1 MPSSAV
7 ETPAVTPAPRDS
19 ARRPIPWIAVWPV
32 LVLGAVAGFW
42 YVREVLTHLPAL
54 LHLLDLGV
62 YRIAGERV
70 LGGVSVYDTP
80 LLGNIRGHW
89 EFVYTPFA
97 ALLFTPLA
105 PLKGELFTWV
115 GALGDYAMLAVGVW
129 AALSLLRF
137 RRDLRLVL
145 VSLAVAALLMW
156 CEPVRETMAFGQIN
170 ILLMT
175 LVLLD
180 LALPDSSKVKGALI
194 GIAAGIKLTPAF
206 FVLYLLVTRRYRA
219 AIVAAGTFVVT
230 VAAGFAFLWRDSVTF
245 WSGAFMDPTR
255 VGVPENP
262 ANESLRG
269 FFARATGVTGGMQ
282 LVWLLAAAA
291 TAVVCLLLARR
302 LAARG
307 EELVAATLCG
317 LATTAVSPYSWVHHW
332 VWLAMLLI
340 CLANVALRGSVLG
353 WIGLAGAAL
362 ITSGGVLPL
371 IGFEADTV
379 LGFQPAGLTW
389 LFQNAYLWLTFAVFV
404 AVALYYRTPKDP
416 AALPTATASA
426 SSR

>member
-7 ETPAVTPAPRDS
+7 ETPAVAPAPRDS

-42 YVREVLTHLPAL
+42 YVREVLAQLPAL

-70 LGGVSVYDTP
+70 LDGVSVYDTP
-80 LLGNIRGHW
+80 LLGNIRGQW

-97 ALLFTPLA
+97 ALLFVPLA

-115 GALGDYAMLAVGVW
+115 GALGDYAMLAAGVW

-137 RRDLRLVL
+137 RRDVRLVL
-145 VSLAVAALLMW
+145 FSLPVAALLMW
-156 CEPVRETMAFGQIN
+156 CEPVRETMAFGQVN

-180 LALPDSSKVKGALI
+180 LALPDSSKVKGVLI

-219 AIVAAGTFVVT
+219 AIVAMGTFVVT
-230 VAAGFAFLWRDSVTF
+230 VAVGFAFLWHDSVTF

-262 ANESLRG
+262 SNESLRG

-282 LVWLLAAAA
+282 IVWLLVAAA

-340 CLANVALRGSVLG
+340 CLGNLAFRGSVLG
-353 WIGLAGAAL
+353 WIGLVGAAL

-379 LGFQPAGLTW
+379 LAFKPAGLEW
-389 LFQNAYLWLTFAVFV
+389 LFQNAYIWLTFAVFL
-404 AVALYYRTPKDP
+404 AVALYYRSPKNP
-416 AALPTATASA
+416 AALPAETASA